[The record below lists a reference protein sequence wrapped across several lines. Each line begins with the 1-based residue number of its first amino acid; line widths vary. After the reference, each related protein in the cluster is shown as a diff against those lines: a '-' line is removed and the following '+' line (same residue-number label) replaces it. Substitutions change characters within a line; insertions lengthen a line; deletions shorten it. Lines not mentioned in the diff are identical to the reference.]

1 MILLNTKAMYNP
13 FTLEGKTI
21 LITGASSGIGRASA
35 IECSKLGAN
44 LIITGRN
51 ADRLAETETQLFGGG
66 HLQLVADLSKE
77 NDRNVLVESAPNL
90 DGLVHCAGISG
101 HCLFNY
107 LNEGQVH
114 EMFSINYFAPAFLTK
129 GLLKSKKINR
139 SASIVFMTSTSGILS
154 SYVGGSLYSST
165 KGAINGLIKGMAI
178 DLAPKKIRVNS
189 VMAAMVETPIMNS
202 GEITEEQFHEDMNK
216 YPLKRYGKPEEIA
229 YAIIYLLSDASS
241 WTTGTNLLLDGGR
254 TVTY

>member
-1 MILLNTKAMYNP
+1 MNNP
-13 FTLEGKTI
+13 FSLEGKTI

-35 IECSKLGAN
+35 IECSRLGAN

-51 ADRLAETETQLFGGG
+51 VARLGETEAQLFGGG
-66 HLQLVADLSKE
+66 HLQLVADLSNE
-77 NDRNVLVESAPNL
+77 NDRKVLIESAPNL

-107 LNEGQVH
+107 LNEGQIH
-114 EMFSINYFAPAFLTK
+114 EMFSINYFAPTFLTK
-129 GLLKSKKINR
+129 GLLKNKKINR

-189 VMAAMVETPIMNS
+189 VMAAMVETPIMKS

-216 YPLKRYGKPEEIA
+216 YPLKRYGKPEEVA

-254 TVTY
+254 AVTY